1 MIGNGAVMGFT
12 PREVKDMS
20 LWEFS
25 AVCAGYS
32 RSQGGGDTPKAP
44 TIDKLNAQIAASMAR
59 DAAKRGETD
68 A

>member
-32 RSQGGGDTPKAP
+32 RSQGGETPKAP
-44 TIDKLNAQIAASMAR
+44 TINKLNEQIAASMAR
-59 DAAKRGETD
+59 DAAKLGKTD